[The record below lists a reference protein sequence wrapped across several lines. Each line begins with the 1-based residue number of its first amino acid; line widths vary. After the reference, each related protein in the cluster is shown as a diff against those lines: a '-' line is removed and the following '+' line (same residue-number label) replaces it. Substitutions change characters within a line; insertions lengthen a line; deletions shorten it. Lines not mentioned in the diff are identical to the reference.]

1 MTEARGGAA
10 QRMLRRTEE
19 RLEVNFEEPA
29 SEGRDR

>member
-10 QRMLRRTEE
+10 QRMLRRIEE
-19 RLEVNFEEPA
+19 RVEVRFEEPA